1 MSSYYFWY
9 AVAAALVAG
18 EIATGTLWLAAL
30 AVGFLAGGAVEQFA
44 GDWRWAILACSAG
57 AVLCGLVVWR
67 YRRGR
72 RAVPVMDSDI
82 GQTVTFVAP
91 GSSPGTARV
100 AYRGSTW
107 DAKIIAGPERPA
119 DNAPGR
125 IEGRASNLLLV
136 SF

>member
-1 MSSYYFWY
+1 MSSYYLWY

-30 AVGFLAGGAVEQFA
+30 AVGFLAGGALEQLV
-44 GDWRWAILACSAG
+44 GDWRWAVLACSAS
-57 AVLCGLVVWR
+57 AVLCGLAIWG

-72 RAVPVMDSDI
+72 PAVPVMDSDI
-82 GQTVTFVAP
+82 GQTVTFVAEGSRP
-91 GSSPGTARV
+91 GSVRV

-107 DAKIIAGPERPA
+107 DARIVAGPARPA

-125 IEGRASNLLLV
+125 IEWRASNLLLV